1 MAQYLVKQRRR
12 WYAVMEIPKAVR
24 SKFGKV
30 RLKQTLGTESLTVAE
45 KRVRP
50 IIVEWRNAIDLA
62 LSGAPSDRVADM
74 LGHVAQA
81 RRDGYTEDEIADMA
95 IDALTVNE
103 GWGSPEFPNE
113 ENAELYRVTT
123 GKVWPLRPY
132 IEKWRQSLDQEPKT
146 IDMKVSDV
154 RQFVKRF
161 PNAQDATNEA
171 IIIWIE
177 ELLTEGLS
185 RTTLRRKIS
194 ASKGF
199 WSWLGRTQQM
209 KFTAPFEGVVP
220 AKVKKATK
228 SEIASRRK
236 YFKVSDY
243 KALIENSTNDP
254 DLQNLIRLGAHT
266 GARIE
271 EICSLPLT
279 KIDSDRFHV
288 EDAKSE
294 AGWREIPIHK
304 DIAELVTA
312 LRNHSVD
319 GFLISGLTENKYG
332 DRSNAIGKRFGRLK
346 TKLGYGGDFV
356 FHSFRKSIA
365 RQLEE
370 AGVPENISA
379 RLVGHEI
386 QTMTYGLYS
395 GGADFEAKRQALN
408 KVSFR

>member
-1 MAQYLVKQRRR
+1 MPRYLLKQRRR
-12 WYAVMEIPKAVR
+12 WYAVMEIPKTVK
-24 SKFGKV
+24 SKFGKS
-30 RLKQTLGTESLTVAE
+30 RFKQTLETESLTLAE

-50 IIVEWRNAIDLA
+50 IIVEWRSAIDLA
-62 LSGAPSDRVADM
+62 LSGAPTDKVADM

-95 IDALTVNE
+95 LDALTVHE
-103 GWGSPEFPNE
+103 GWGSADFPNE
-113 ENAELYRVTT
+113 ENAELYRVATS
-123 GKVWPLRPY
+123 KVWPLRPY

-154 RQFVKRF
+154 RQFAARF

-171 IIIWIE
+171 IIMWIE
-177 ELLTEGLS
+177 ELLSEGLS
-185 RTTLRRKIS
+185 RTTIRRKMS

-199 WSWLGRTQQM
+199 WTWLNRTQQM
-209 KFTAPFEGVVP
+209 NLALPFEGVVP
-220 AKVKKATK
+220 AKAKKATK
-228 SEIASRRK
+228 AEIASRRK
-236 YFKVSDY
+236 HFKVGDY
-243 KALIENSTNDP
+243 KKLLGHSSNDP
-254 DLQNLIRLGAHT
+254 DLQNLIRIGAHT

-271 EICSLPLT
+271 EVCSLTLE
-279 KIDSDRFHV
+279 KLEIDRFLV

-294 AGWREIPIHK
+294 AGWREIPIHE
-304 DIAELVTA
+304 DIKEIVCGLSAQ
-312 LRNHSVD
+312 SKD
-319 GFLISGLTENKYG
+319 GFLLSGLTTNKYG

-346 TKLGYGGDFV
+346 TKLGYGRDYV

-379 RLVGHEI
+379 RLIGHEI

-395 GGADFEAKRQALN
+395 GGADFEAKRKALN